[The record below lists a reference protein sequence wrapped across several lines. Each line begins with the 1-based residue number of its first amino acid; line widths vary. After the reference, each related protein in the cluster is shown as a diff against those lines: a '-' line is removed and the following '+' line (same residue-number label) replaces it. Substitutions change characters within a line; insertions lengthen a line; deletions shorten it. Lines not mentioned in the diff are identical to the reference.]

1 MFHLVPYK
9 YKGCWRDFDVTAF
22 ALPLLEGTDPKLIEP
37 YKKRADPVN
46 DCASV
51 SQNRGFKGKNQ
62 AKQVN
67 SLENRNSLVSAFQ
80 EMNEGLILIHLYYIK
95 YIFRKFM

>member
-1 MFHLVPYK
+1 MFLLVPYK

-37 YKKRADPVN
+37 YKIRADPVN

-62 AKQVN
+62 V
-67 SLENRNSLVSAFQ
+67 L
-80 EMNEGLILIHLYYIK
+80 
-95 YIFRKFM
+95 